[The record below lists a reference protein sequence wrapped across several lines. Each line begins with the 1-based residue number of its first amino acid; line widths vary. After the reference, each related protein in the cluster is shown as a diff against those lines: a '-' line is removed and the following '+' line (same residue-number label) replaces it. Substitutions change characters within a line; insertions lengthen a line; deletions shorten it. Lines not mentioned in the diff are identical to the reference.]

1 MPPVPHEVDQ
11 YATRKRLVSF
21 SNKCHLYN
29 DIADSAETYLLL
41 EVLTPP
47 LSGLLHF
54 DTPNT
59 HFSHIVRQRW

>member
-21 SNKCHLYN
+21 SNKCQRYN
-29 DIADSAETYLLL
+29 DMADSAETYLLL

-47 LSGLLHF
+47 LSGLLH
-54 DTPNT
+54 
-59 HFSHIVRQRW
+59 